1 MTIEYIP
8 FLGMLVIEDDEVM
21 DVRDRAYKSFLMEN
35 REDTTWKTIW
45 DTAWDCARQESQKL
59 VSTSLK
65 ED

>member
-8 FLGMLVIEDDEVM
+8 FLGMLVIEDDELM
-21 DVRDRAYKSFLMEN
+21 DLRDRAYKSFLMEN

-59 VSTSLK
+59 VSTNSEK
-65 ED
+65 D